1 MQPLDLDEAIFPDRG
16 GLWPISP
23 KYQAELG
30 LGLTLI
36 LMRVVRGMLV
46 GFESGNAGKVWI
58 AVGLVSLTAASACW
72 LPARRAARIDPVSAL
87 RQD

>member
-1 MQPLDLDEAIFPDRG
+1 MKRFFPTLGRG
-16 GLWPISP
+16 VPISP

-58 AVGLVSLTAASACW
+58 AVGLVSPTAAIAC
-72 LPARRAARIDPVSAL
+72 
-87 RQD
+87 